1 MCTSFFLSHS
11 DGPARGDPSR
21 SYLLLAVF
29 DSQLQPRQVAGVLIQ
44 QRVGVVTI
52 VEDYFQLFRTSGLV
66 QEVLGKL
73 LAHMGQLLV
82 LRLELVLHRAE
93 LLQLPA
99 ELEGREEGVLAGEG
113 DERGAGQGLVD
124 VEAGARVP
132 QAVHVR
138 VGHALHAVAAHGVRL
153 GYGDA
158 SLQEQFDDFVVVGVC
173 GQDDGGDVR
182 GEVGELFV
190 QQNKWHLVQ
199 RVKGGERNEQNS
211 FSEAAEDSL

>member
-1 MCTSFFLSHS
+1 MYAKKQSITTYYCSS
-11 DGPARGDPSR
+11 PATEEPSR
-21 SYLLLAVF
+21 SHLLLAVF
-29 DSQLQPRQVAGVLIQ
+29 DSQLEPRQVAGVLIQ
-44 QRVGVVTI
+44 QRVDVITV

-73 LAHMGQLLV
+73 LTHMGQLLV
-82 LRLELVLHRAE
+82 LRLKFVLHRAE

-99 ELEGREEGVLAGEG
+99 ELEGREEGILAGEG
-113 DERGAGQGLVD
+113 DERRAGQGLVD
-124 VEAGARVP
+124 VEAGARVT

-138 VGHALHAVAAHGVRL
+138 VGHALHAVATHGVRL

-158 SLQEQFDDFVVVGVC
+158 SLKEQFDDLVVVRVG

-190 QQNKWHLVQ
+190 QQDRWHLVQ
-199 RVKGGERNEQNS
+199 RVNRESKTHQI
-211 FSEAAEDSL
+211 

>member
-1 MCTSFFLSHS
+1 MEKSKVSVHTIVNTTDHIVSC
-11 DGPARGDPSR
+11 RSR

-29 DSQLQPRQVAGVLIQ
+29 DSQLEPRQVAGVLIQ
-44 QRVGVVTI
+44 QRVDVITV

-73 LAHMGQLLV
+73 LTHMGQLLV

-99 ELEGREEGVLAGEG
+99 ELEGREEGILAGQG
-113 DERGAGQGLVD
+113 DERRAGQGLVD
-124 VEAGARVP
+124 VETRARVT

-138 VGHALHAVAAHGVRL
+138 VGHALHAVATHGVRL

-158 SLQEQFDDFVVVGVC
+158 SLKEQLDDLVVVSVGS
-173 GQDDGGDVR
+173 QDDGGDVW

-190 QQNKWHLVQ
+190 QQDKWHLVD
-199 RVKGGERNEQNS
+199 RINRGEKKQKNS
-211 FSEAAEDSL
+211 IK